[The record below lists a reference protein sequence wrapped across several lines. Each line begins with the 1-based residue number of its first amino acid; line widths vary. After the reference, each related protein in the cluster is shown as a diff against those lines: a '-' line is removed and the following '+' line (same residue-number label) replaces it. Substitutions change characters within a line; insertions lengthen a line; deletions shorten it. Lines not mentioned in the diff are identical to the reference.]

1 MQFVP
6 SGRELPH
13 KAEVTRGDCSTTP
26 AAAMRS
32 SPSESET
39 SMTVGAGR
47 PSGTGGRHGKA
58 GDPETI
64 GSPAHGGRVF
74 TLDKAEPNTGA
85 CAALGESNPGNAHSV
100 RMDPTRRG
108 GQPSCG
114 SSAQATSAA
123 SLSAEGVSTE
133 TDPGTWRPRT
143 TLQ

>member
-47 PSGTGGRHGKA
+47 PAGTGKRHGPRKS
-58 GDPETI
+58 G
-64 GSPAHGGRVF
+64 
-74 TLDKAEPNTGA
+74 LN
-85 CAALGESNPGNAHSV
+85 LSNPKESGEAAIS
-100 RMDPTRRG
+100 
-108 GQPSCG
+108 GQKPGTANPECP
-114 SSAQATSAA
+114 SSA
-123 SLSAEGVSTE
+123 
-133 TDPGTWRPRT
+133 P
-143 TLQ
+143 LQLGSGLNPKTPKDC